1 MGFIDTHSHIY
12 GEEFDEDRE
21 EVILRAKEAGVEKIL
36 LPNINAETIRPMLD
50 LCTRHP
56 GYLFP
61 MMGLHPEDVRA
72 DYRDILRKMEGELT
86 HPDHPFIA
94 VGEVGLDFYWD
105 KTWCQE
111 QLAAFE
117 EQIGWAETYHL
128 PLVIH
133 CRSAHKE
140 LVEVMQRHAHAG
152 LKGIFHCF
160 GGTVAEATEL
170 LRFEGF
176 MLGIGGVV
184 SIKKSTLRETIKE
197 AVPLSRIVLETD
209 SPYMA
214 PVPNRGK
221 RNESAYV
228 KNVAEMLADVFGL
241 DLHTIVLHTT
251 KNALKV
257 FPKAVFFMK
266 K

>member
-50 LCTRHP
+50 LCARHP

-72 DYRDILRKMEGELT
+72 DYRDVLREMEGELMN
-86 HPDHPFIA
+86 PEHPFIA

-105 KTWCQE
+105 KTWYQE
-111 QLAAFE
+111 QLAALE

-133 CRSAHKE
+133 CRSAHRE

-160 GGTVAEATEL
+160 GGTVEEATEL

-176 MLGIGGVV
+176 MLGIGGVLTY
-184 SIKKSTLRETIKE
+184 KKSTLPETLRQ
-197 AVPLSRIVLETD
+197 VPLDRIVIETD
-209 SPYMA
+209 APYLA
-214 PVPNRGK
+214 PVPQRGK
-221 RNESAYV
+221 RNEPAFALHTLR
-228 KNVAEMLADVFGL
+228 KVAEVYAVSEEEVMEKTNRAFQCVFCAE
-241 DLHTIVLHTT
+241 TR
-251 KNALKV
+251 KN
-257 FPKAVFFMK
+257 
-266 K
+266 